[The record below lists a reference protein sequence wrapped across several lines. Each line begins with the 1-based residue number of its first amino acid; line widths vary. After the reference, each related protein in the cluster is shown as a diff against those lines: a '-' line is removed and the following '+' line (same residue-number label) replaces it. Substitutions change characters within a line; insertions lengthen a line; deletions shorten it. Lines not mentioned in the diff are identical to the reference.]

1 MFIYL
6 FIYIIILLL
15 LLAGN
20 HLGCCCSLFLKST
33 ISLECCEGCVSSS
46 FLLKRKKHIFKGLLF
61 SFVVGIFLFFK
72 GRAGG
77 RKFSKPEGEGAGTAS
92 RRGELLSPCRMQR
105 LQQRSEEVKFISH
118 KSHVKCLQG
127 EVIKQMYEARGK
139 VHPFQKTLPVSA
151 ALQKP
156 REAGRDPTSAAAAF
170 LIVLFLSSPI
180 YLIALSLSEQL
191 AGLPPVRAA
200 RCRGCGLGEW
210 RVTHQ
215 TAQEAWRDGVM
226 DRGRPAI
233 NNQTKSFY
241 WESCGKCGF
250 GNICLHPTN
259 NKWHFSP
266 FLCFSHPTPPPF
278 PPSLSLFWLFLSR
291 FTN

>member
-1 MFIYL
+1 M
-6 FIYIIILLL
+6 
-15 LLAGN
+15 
-20 HLGCCCSLFLKST
+20 
-33 ISLECCEGCVSSS
+33 
-46 FLLKRKKHIFKGLLF
+46 
-61 SFVVGIFLFFK
+61 FFK

-77 RKFSKPEGEGAGTAS
+77 RKFSKPEGKGAGTAS
-92 RRGELLSPCRMQR
+92 LWGELLSPCRMQR
-105 LQQRSEEVKFISH
+105 LQHRSEEVKFISH

-156 REAGRDPTSAAAAF
+156 GEAGRDPTSAAAAF
-170 LIVLFLSSPI
+170 LIVLFLSSPT
-180 YLIALSLSEQL
+180 YLIALSLLEQL

-200 RCRGCGLGEW
+200 RCGGCGLGER
-210 RVTHQ
+210 RVAHQ
-215 TAQEAWRDGVM
+215 TAREAWKDGVM
-226 DRGRPAI
+226 DGGRPAI

-266 FLCFSHPTPPPF
+266 FLCFSLPLSSLPLTLLAFLVQIHQLKSFPPF
-278 PPSLSLFWLFLSR
+278 TCSKQLLCWCDLCFAYLRLQWKNNDQIIKS
-291 FTN
+291 TK